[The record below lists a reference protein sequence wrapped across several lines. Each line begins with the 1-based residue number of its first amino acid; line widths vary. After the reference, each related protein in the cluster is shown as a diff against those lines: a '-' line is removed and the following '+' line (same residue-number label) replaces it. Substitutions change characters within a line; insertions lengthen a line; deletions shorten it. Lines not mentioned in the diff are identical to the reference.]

1 MQQYLLNQEQPPCA
15 LAAAQDLNTPN
26 LYISVADM
34 SARHAPEH
42 DLQQYLPNDEQ
53 APPALTTVQDVIWP
67 AVSLDSWLADASAQD
82 ADPDPEPLL
91 ALPEEL
97 PLPFAEHD
105 LQQYFP
111 NCEQAPVAFTAAQD
125 LILPADSLDTWLADA
140 STQEKPDPE
149 PLLALPEEL
158 PLPLLEP

>member
-1 MQQYLLNQEQPPCA
+1 MQQNLPTDEQAPIA
-15 LAAAQDLNTPN
+15 FTAAQDLIWPCVI
-26 LYISVADM
+26 LDSSFADT

-53 APPALTTVQDVIWP
+53 APPALTTVQDV
-67 AVSLDSWLADASAQD
+67 
-82 ADPDPEPLL
+82 
-91 ALPEEL
+91 
-97 PLPFAEHD
+97 
-105 LQQYFP
+105 
-111 NCEQAPVAFTAAQD
+111 
-125 LILPADSLDTWLADA
+125 ILPADSLDTWLADA